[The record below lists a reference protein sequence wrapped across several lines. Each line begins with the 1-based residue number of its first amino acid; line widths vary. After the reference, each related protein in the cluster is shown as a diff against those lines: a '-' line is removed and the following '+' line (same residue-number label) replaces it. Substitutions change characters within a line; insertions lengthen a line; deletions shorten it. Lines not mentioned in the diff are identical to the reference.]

1 MPFEI
6 FPFLLGA
13 CLFFTRRFPNQATVL
28 GAILIGA
35 ATAALAGE
43 FLLPLPQAALALLRD
58 LAAAGAGCLLTRV
71 IARRT
76 TASTQ
81 AERS

>member
-13 CLFFTRRFPNQATVL
+13 CLVFTRRLPNQATVL
-28 GAILIGA
+28 GVVLIGV

-43 FLLPLPQAALALLRD
+43 LLLPLPHGALALLRD
-58 LAAAGAGCLLTRV
+58 SAAAGAGLLLAQ
-71 IARRT
+71 IAARRT
-76 TASTQ
+76 AARAQSG
-81 AERS
+81 RP